1 MERTLVLIKPDAV
14 ERGLIGE
21 ILSVYE
27 KKGIKIKAMKLLKA
41 DRETAENH
49 YEEHKGR
56 SYYDNLIT
64 FITRSP
70 IVAMVL
76 EGNNVVEQVRRING
90 ATDPSKQDMGSIR
103 GRYALSYSEN
113 TVHSSDSPEHAERE
127 IKIWF
132 PEF

>member
-27 KKGIKIKAMKLLKA
+27 KKGIKIKALKLLKA